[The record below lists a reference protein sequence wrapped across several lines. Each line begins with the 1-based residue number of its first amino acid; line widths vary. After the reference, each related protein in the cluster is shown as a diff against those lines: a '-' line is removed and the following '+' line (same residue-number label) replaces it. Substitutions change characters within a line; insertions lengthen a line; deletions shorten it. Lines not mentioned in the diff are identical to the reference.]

1 MESFPVWL
9 KGVQKGEN
17 REKKQDLK
25 ITEGQEGELQSS
37 DIKADFSPTGNG
49 ILHSCGGIKA
59 PK

>member
-1 MESFPVWL
+1 MIKRSPERRE
-9 KGVQKGEN
+9 QKKKKKK
-17 REKKQDLK
+17 KKQDLK
-25 ITEGQEGELQSS
+25 ITEGQEGELRSS